1 MNVFA
6 TLLYEMGPQEPAKGK
21 TQLTKLTFWIEFNLK
36 NWLFFDINQPSILFN
51 KECNKVLQFG

>member
-21 TQLTKLTFWIEFNLK
+21 TQLTKLTFRTEFDLK
-36 NWLFFDINQPSILFN
+36 N
-51 KECNKVLQFG
+51 